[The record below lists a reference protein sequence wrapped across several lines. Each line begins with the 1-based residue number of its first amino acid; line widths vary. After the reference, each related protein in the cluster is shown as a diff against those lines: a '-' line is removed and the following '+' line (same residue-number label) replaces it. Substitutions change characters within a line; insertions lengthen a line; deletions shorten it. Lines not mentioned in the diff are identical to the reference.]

1 MNELVPLL
9 NVENV
14 SASIAFYEAALGAK
28 IENSWELEGQ
38 VRWARVRFDGDSL
51 MLNTPEGTSS
61 AERQH
66 RAEFADAVLYL
77 MCTDAPRIRNK
88 LSSNGLPVG
97 SISHEEYGNDE
108 FVLRDPDGYVIRFSS
123 PR

>member
-28 IENSWELEGQ
+28 VENSWELEGQ
-38 VRWARVRFDGDSL
+38 VRWARVRFEGGSL

-61 AERQH
+61 AERQS

-88 LSSNGLPVG
+88 LASNGLPVG

>member
-14 SASIAFYEAALGAK
+14 SASISFYEAALGAK
-28 IENSWELEGQ
+28 VENSWELEGQ
-38 VRWARVRFDGDSL
+38 VRWARVRFEGGSL

-61 AERQH
+61 AERQS

-77 MCTDAPRIRNK
+77 C
-88 LSSNGLPVG
+88 
-97 SISHEEYGNDE
+97 
-108 FVLRDPDGYVIRFSS
+108 LRDGATW
-123 PR
+123 